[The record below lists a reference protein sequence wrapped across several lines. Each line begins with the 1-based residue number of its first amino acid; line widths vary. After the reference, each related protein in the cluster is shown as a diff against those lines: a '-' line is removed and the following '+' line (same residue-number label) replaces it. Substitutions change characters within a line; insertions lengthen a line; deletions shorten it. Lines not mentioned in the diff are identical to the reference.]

1 MKKLTQYFSKTE
13 LVLWISSVILITV
26 SFLLF
31 DRSSYLT
38 LIASLLGVTSL
49 IYCAKGNP
57 IGSLLMII
65 FCILYGIISYSFDY
79 YGEMITYLGMSL
91 PMSVVCFI
99 SWYKNPFKGNH
110 AEVTVSSIKA
120 KDLPLIGI
128 FVVIVTVVFYFI
140 LEYFQ
145 TANLIPSAI
154 SVATSLLA
162 VCLTAKRSPYFA
174 LAYAANDLVLIVLW
188 VLASFT
194 DITYISVVICFVVFF
209 VNDLYGFYN
218 WLQMKKHQQESES

>member
-13 LVLWISSVILITV
+13 LILWLSSVILITV
-26 SFLLF
+26 SFFLF
-31 DRSSYLT
+31 DRSNYLT

-57 IGSLLMII
+57 IGALIMIV
-65 FCILYGIISYSFDY
+65 FCILYGIISYSFRY

-110 AEVTVSSIKA
+110 AEVAVSSIRA
-120 KDLPLIGI
+120 KDIPMISV
-128 FVVIVTVVFYFI
+128 FVVIVTILFYFI
-140 LEYFQ
+140 LQYFQ
-145 TANLIPSAI
+145 TANLIPSTL

-162 VCLTAKRSPYFA
+162 VTLTAKRSPYFA

-188 VLASFT
+188 TLASFT
-194 DITYISVVICFVVFF
+194 DITYISVVICFLVFF
-209 VNDLYGFYN
+209 VNDIYGFYN
-218 WLQMKKHQQESES
+218 WLRIQRRQLGL

>member
-1 MKKLTQYFSKTE
+1 MKKLIQYFSKTE
-13 LVLWISSVILITV
+13 LILWTSSVIFITV

-31 DRSSYLT
+31 DRSNYLT

-57 IGSLLMII
+57 IGSLLMIV
-65 FCILYGIISYSFDY
+65 FCILYGIISYSFAY

-91 PMSVVCFI
+91 PMSIVCFI

-110 AEVTVSSIKA
+110 AEVAVSDIKA
-120 KDLPLIGI
+120 KDIPLISI
-128 FVVIVTVVFYFI
+128 FVVIVTIIFYFI
-140 LEYFQ
+140 LKYFQ
-145 TANLIPSAI
+145 TANLIPSTL

-174 LAYAANDLVLIVLW
+174 LAYASNDLVLIVLW
-188 VLASFT
+188 ILASFT
-194 DITYISVVICFVVFF
+194 DITYLSVVICFVVFL

-218 WLQMKKHQQESES
+218 WLRIRKRQQESA